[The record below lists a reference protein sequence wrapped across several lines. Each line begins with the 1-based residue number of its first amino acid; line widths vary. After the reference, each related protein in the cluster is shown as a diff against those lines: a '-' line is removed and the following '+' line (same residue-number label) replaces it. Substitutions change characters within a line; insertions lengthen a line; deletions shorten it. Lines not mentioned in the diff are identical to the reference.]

1 MKAKFS
7 KKRLTKDIITE
18 GKVLGLHPGSV
29 EIIAEKVAEKVSTWA
44 SGRSEITDDDL
55 TRITA
60 KELARFNKDLSFVY
74 KNRDKII

>member
-7 KKRLTKDIITE
+7 KARLVKEIITE
-18 GKVLGLHPGSV
+18 GKVLGLHPGST
-29 EIIAEKVAEKVSTWA
+29 ELIAEKVAEKVSEWS
-44 SGRSEITDDDL
+44 SGRSEITKDDL

-60 KELARFNKDLSFVY
+60 RELARYNKDLSFVY